1 MDDLLIAVGRTVN
14 SFSGGFNTMTTLA
27 VYAFNLLNLDDPNND
42 IVVML
47 TTAEQSTAAP
57 STWTDASKA
66 NAVGKTLGKIF
77 TKIFNVQVPDVQYQV
92 YN

>member
-1 MDDLLIAVGRTVN
+1 VGRTVN

-27 VYAFNLLNLDDPNND
+27 VYAFNIIDMTQSADKND
-42 IVVML
+42 IVKMA
-47 TTAEQSTAAP
+47 TIYNDS
-57 STWTDASKA
+57 SKTIEVKA
-66 NAVGKTLGKIF
+66 KSIGIIAGTIF